1 MPQPLTVL
9 PAPEV
14 PAQAELDRL
23 RARVE
28 AGGPEAVR
36 AALAL
41 LERLAVERAERASHG
56 RGRPSTAVP
65 STALAAATESWAAR
79 FRAGLQCCPRST
91 NSTGRWTSLQNLAP

>member
-9 PAPEV
+9 TAPEL

-41 LERLAVERAERASHG
+41 LERLAVERAERASH
-56 RGRPSTAVP
+56 
-65 STALAAATESWAAR
+65 
-79 FRAGLQCCPRST
+79 
-91 NSTGRWTSLQNLAP
+91 